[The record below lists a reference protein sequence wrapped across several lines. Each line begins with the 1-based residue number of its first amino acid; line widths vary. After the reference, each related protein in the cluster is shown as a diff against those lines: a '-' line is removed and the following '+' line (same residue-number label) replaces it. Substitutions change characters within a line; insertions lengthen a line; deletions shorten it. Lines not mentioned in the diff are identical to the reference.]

1 MGQLR
6 SGCASEFLITE
17 FQTYQNLEVVLL
29 NSKLTKTNTKKIC
42 ISELKIRDC
51 VSVYPSTAC
60 KSASLA
66 LQDINRTEETFSTM
80 MPVNPTNMQALT
92 QEWVR
97 KTEAKWRS
105 KKEMDQFEIPTN
117 KSLTNSEANCQL
129 NRYPLVV

>member
-29 NSKLTKTNTKKIC
+29 NSKLTKTNKNTC

-66 LQDINRTEETFSTM
+66 LQDINRTEETFGTM

-97 KTEAKWRS
+97 KTETKRRS

-117 KSLTNSEANCQL
+117 KSLILKPNAN
-129 NRYPLVV
+129 

>member
-1 MGQLR
+1 
-6 SGCASEFLITE
+6 
-17 FQTYQNLEVVLL
+17 
-29 NSKLTKTNTKKIC
+29 
-42 ISELKIRDC
+42 
-51 VSVYPSTAC
+51 
-60 KSASLA
+60 
-66 LQDINRTEETFSTM
+66 M

>member
-29 NSKLTKTNTKKIC
+29 NSKLTKTNKNTC

-60 KSASLA
+60 QSASLA
-66 LQDINRTEETFSTM
+66 LQDINRTEETFGTM

-97 KTEAKWRS
+97 KTETKRRS

-117 KSLTNSEANCQL
+117 KSLILKPNAN
-129 NRYPLVV
+129 